1 MPRPGLHHRNAKKA
15 EKPYTQDASEDA
27 GTCFF
32 TVLELMCYQGFYYLK
47 ALCRTSYCAKKGE
60 VGFATTPFY
69 TIALTLELSRRL
81 NFISWSGW
89 VHTSLKGSWTMG
101 QQVRPSRQAFYF
113 SSLKL
118 KWRMANHGAERLEAL
133 QLRCKVVPHSLAL
146 LLTHCQCKV
155 KWWRVRR
162 LSGQRLAARVLSLGG
177 ISGYWPKGSGC
188 VWKIA

>member
-1 MPRPGLHHRNAKKA
+1 MRLRMLGHASSQCLNWCVTKVFTTSKHFAGLL
-15 EKPYTQDASEDA
+15 
-27 GTCFF
+27 
-32 TVLELMCYQGFYYLK
+32 TVQ
-47 ALCRTSYCAKKGE
+47 SKKGE

-133 QLRCKVVPHSLAL
+133 QLRCKVVPHSWAL
-146 LLTHCQCKV
+146 LLTHCPCNA
-155 KWWRVRR
+155 KWWRVRQ
-162 LSGQRLAARVLSLGG
+162 LSGQRLAARVFSLGG
-177 ISGYWPKGSGC
+177 ISGYRPKGSGC
-188 VWKIA
+188 IWKIA